1 MAGRHRG
8 IIRTLQALSVLGK
21 QKSVARSKPRSRR
34 GADSAS
40 TAIICYNLKDIWWL
54 LRAFSKAVEGFQ
66 FLVPS
71 SCSRKA

>member
-8 IIRTLQALSVLGK
+8 IIHTLQVLSVLGK
-21 QKSVARSKPRSRR
+21 QKTAAHPKPRSRR

-66 FLVPS
+66 YLVPS
-71 SCSRKA
+71 SCSYKA